1 MKSFKSRLAII
12 VAMMV
17 FVTSFT
23 FIGVSAEDENQNA
36 APVAAAESMEL
47 AAPAAEAAAPA
58 ANTPEEAKKQE
69 QEKQVEPPAPVTLT
83 AYASNEAVVF
93 LWNVDTPDVKYLF
106 NGQPITPLTYTNP
119 RTGQTFNRYDV
130 SCGAGLNGTPGEGGV
145 ATATVVA
152 YRLKGDGST
161 RVEAAPAT
169 ASGAAVKTIRY
180 RLTIKSSGTLK
191 SHGGPKSTIKV
202 KKGQKIDAYGF
213 GGGKYIFKNE
223 IGSVFYCNMTRTGKK
238 TCVYEKAWNYSREE
252 AEFFVNSRGI
262 SSRTGALIWINTYT
276 QHLYRFTGSA
286 GNWVCVNDFDCSTG
300 KAKTPSPTGVSGKK
314 AIWKKIK
321 TRHGIPYWS
330 PYSDINSIHAKRKG
344 WKIGTPSSNGC
355 VRNYKQ
361 NAYDVYV
368 NAPIGTAVLLF

>member
-17 FVTSFT
+17 FITSFT
-23 FIGVSAEDENQNA
+23 FIGVSAATGENTAEATPA
-36 APVAAAESMEL
+36 ATEPV
-47 AAPAAEAAAPA
+47 APAA
-58 ANTPEEAKKQE
+58 
-69 QEKQVEPPAPVTLT
+69 PAPVTLT

-93 LWNVDTPDVKYLF
+93 LWNVDAPDVKYLF
-106 NGQPITPLTYTNP
+106 NGQPIIPVQYTNP

-145 ATATVVA
+145 ATGTVEA
-152 YRLKGDGST
+152 YRESNGIKASQT
-161 RVEAAPAT
+161 AT

-180 RLTIKSSGTLK
+180 RLTIKTSGTLK

-223 IGSVFYCNMTRTGKK
+223 IGSIFYCNMTRTGKK

-262 SSRTGALIWINTYT
+262 SSRTGSLVWINTYT
-276 QHLYRFTGSA
+276 QHLYRFEGSA

>member
-1 MKSFKSRLAII
+1 MKNFRSKLAII

-23 FIGVSAEDENQNA
+23 FIGVSAEDGAQNDA
-36 APVAAAESMEL
+36 VVTEETAVLE
-47 AAPAAEAAAPA
+47 APAAEEVAAPA
-58 ANTPEEAKKQE
+58 VNEGEEGQDPKPEPEIVA
-69 QEKQVEPPAPVTLT
+69 PAPVTLT

-106 NGQPITPLTYTNP
+106 NGQPITPIPYTNP
-119 RTGQTFNRYDV
+119 RTNQTYNRYDV
-130 SCGAGLNGTPGEGGV
+130 STGAGLNGTPGEGGV
-145 ATATVVA
+145 ATGTVVA
-152 YRLKGDGST
+152 YRVKGDGT
-161 RVEAAPAT
+161 RVEAAPVT
-169 ASGAAVKTIRY
+169 ASGSAVRTIRY
-180 RLTIKSSGTLK
+180 RLTIKTSGTLK
-191 SHGGPKSTIKV
+191 SHGGPKSKIKV
-202 KKGQKIDAYGF
+202 KAGQKIDAYGF

-238 TCVYEKAWNYSREE
+238 SCVYEKTMNYSKEE

-262 SSRTGALIWINTYT
+262 SSRTGALVWINTYT

>member
-1 MKSFKSRLAII
+1 MKSFKNRLAII
-12 VAMMV
+12 IAMMV

-23 FIGVSAEDENQNA
+23 FIGVSAEDQKQ
-36 APVAAAESMEL
+36 S
-47 AAPAAEAAAPA
+47 AAPAASTSKEA
-58 ANTPEEAKKQE
+58 
-69 QEKQVEPPAPVTLT
+69 VEVQPPATPVLA

-93 LWNVDTPDVKYLF
+93 LWNKDPDPNVKYLF
-106 NGQPITPLTYTNP
+106 NNQPITPIDYINP
-119 RTGQTFNRYDV
+119 RTGQVFNRYDV
-130 SCGAGLNGTPGEGGV
+130 SCGAGMNGTPGEGGV
-145 ATATVVA
+145 AVGAVVA
-152 YRLKGDGST
+152 YRLKNDNVTMVPS
-161 RVEAAPAT
+161 EAAV

-180 RLTIKSSGTLK
+180 RLTIKASGTLK

-202 KKGQKIDAYGF
+202 KKGQTIDAYGF
-213 GGGKYIFKNE
+213 GGGKYIFKND
-223 IGSVFYCNMTRTGKK
+223 IGSIFYCNMTRTGKK

-252 AEFFVNSRGI
+252 AEFFVNSKGI
-262 SSRTGALIWINTYT
+262 TSRTGSLVWINTYT
-276 QHLYRFTGSA
+276 QHLYRFEGTA